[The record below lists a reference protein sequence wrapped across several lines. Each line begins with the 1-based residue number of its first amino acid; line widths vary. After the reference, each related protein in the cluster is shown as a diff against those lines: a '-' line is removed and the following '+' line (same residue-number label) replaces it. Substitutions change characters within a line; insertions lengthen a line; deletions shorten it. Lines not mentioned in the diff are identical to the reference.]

1 MNSTSENNSQNN
13 TQRNSSL
20 DQLMQANEE
29 ALTELELIP
38 YETVIYALPKERRD
52 AEMRLLKQA
61 VQFQPT
67 LNEMLSK
74 TATAD
79 QLTEQRKLITEQLTD
94 NHRKL
99 STKLQGYRDQ
109 VTQETADRKK
119 AMQDHNK
126 ALTERLDTMSR
137 DGKEKGQN
145 ILDAVKEMQE
155 FIDSVK
161 EMCSAL
167 RQKIL
172 LIAGIAAAALL
183 VLQPLAFVLWLKLL
197 T

>member
-1 MNSTSENNSQNN
+1 MNSKSENNSQNN
-13 TQRNSSL
+13 SQRNNSL
-20 DQLMQANEE
+20 ERLMQANEE
-29 ALTELELIP
+29 AMTELELIP

-61 VQFQPT
+61 IQFQPT

-79 QLTEQRKLITEQLTD
+79 QLTAQRKLITERMTNNQQT
-94 NHRKL
+94 L
-99 STKLQGYRDQ
+99 STKLQSYRDQ
-109 VTQETADRKK
+109 VSQETADRKK

-167 RQKIL
+167 KQKIL

>member
-1 MNSTSENNSQNN
+1 MNSTLENNSQNN

-61 VQFQPT
+61 IQFQPT

-74 TATAD
+74 TATTD
-79 QLTEQRKLITEQLTD
+79 QLTAQRKLIINQLTF
-94 NHRKL
+94 NHQSL
-99 STKLQGYRDQ
+99 ATKLQGYRDQ

-167 RQKIL
+167 KQKIL

>member
-29 ALTELELIP
+29 AMTELELIP
-38 YETVIYALPKERRD
+38 YETVLYALPKERRD

-61 VQFQPT
+61 VEFQPT

-74 TATAD
+74 TATTD
-79 QLTEQRKLITEQLTD
+79 QLTAQRKLIINQMTF
-94 NHRKL
+94 NHQAL

-126 ALTERLDTMSR
+126 ALTERLDTLSR
-137 DGKEKGQN
+137 DGKEKGQS
-145 ILDAVKEMQE
+145 ILDAVKEMQQ
-155 FIDSVK
+155 FINSVK

-167 RQKIL
+167 KQKIL
-172 LIAGIAAAALL
+172 LIAAIASVALL

>member
-61 VQFQPT
+61 IQFQPT

-74 TATAD
+74 TATTE

-167 RQKIL
+167 KQKIL

>member
-67 LNEMLSK
+67 LTDMLSK
-74 TATAD
+74 TATTD
-79 QLTEQRKLITEQLTD
+79 QLTAQRKLITERMTNNQQT
-94 NHRKL
+94 L

-109 VTQETADRKK
+109 VSQETADRKK

-137 DGKEKGQN
+137 DGKEKGQS

-167 RQKIL
+167 KQKIL